1 MYSHNHN
8 HDIQTHTKQRLCCNL
23 IPPFKCPTVQSR
35 FSNTCN
41 FLVYYCVIRPNSLK
55 DKQGQSLWQHKQ
67 CTLNYRQRK
76 HRAFYFTKLSD
87 RMKVVKT
94 KSCCHEMA
102 FNLLKGKMER
112 RALGF
117 IWHIYWIS
125 FVCLSGL
132 YTGSSTPHHSAS
144 VELLSP
150 NPNPTSATDL
160 PSRQHRLDR
169 DLGSPHHLS
178 PLTAMDGTRDGW
190 VHHRDI
196 IWIYLEAEMCHTVK
210 LCV

>member
-1 MYSHNHN
+1 MTRN
-8 HDIQTHTKQRLCCNL
+8 THTQQRLSRNL
-23 IPPFKCPTVQSR
+23 ILPCKSPPARSYS
-35 FSNTCN
+35 SNTCN
-41 FLVYYCVIRPNSLK
+41 ILVYYCVMRTNSWK
-55 DKQGQSLWQHKQ
+55 GKRGQSLWQHKQ
-67 CTLNYRQRK
+67 CTLNYRQHK
-76 HRAFYFTKLSD
+76 HRAFHFTQLWLDEGCQNIFK
-87 RMKVVKT
+87 
-94 KSCCHEMA
+94 KSCVHEKA
-102 FNLLKGKMER
+102 FDLLKGTTEH

-132 YTGSSTPHHSAS
+132 YTGSSTPHHSTS

-150 NPNPTSATDL
+150 NPNPISATDL

-190 VHHRDI
+190 VLSGRVQMLTGH
-196 IWIYLEAEMCHTVK
+196 
-210 LCV
+210 